1 MGFSRQ
7 EYGSGLSFPSPED
20 LPDAQ
25 MEPGSPAL
33 QADSFLT
40 ELPRKPNYVYIC
52 IEKELENSPNRIVLE
67 VEPLLLSL
75 HIKFLLF
82 LKNVLFFSLSSNQVY
97 SLNICKIFKCSK
109 KDKQGQQKMFN
120 LQFSDHR
127 SLRIFF
133 FLIEVVIL
141 QWCAN
146 FSKVTQI

>member
-52 IEKELENSPNRIVLE
+52 IEKELEKYK
-67 VEPLLLSL
+67 LSIL
-75 HIKFLLF
+75 YDI
-82 LKNVLFFSLSSNQVY
+82 
-97 SLNICKIFKCSK
+97 
-109 KDKQGQQKMFN
+109 D
-120 LQFSDHR
+120 SDLGVGVR
-127 SLRIFF
+127 L
-133 FLIEVVIL
+133 
-141 QWCAN
+141 
-146 FSKVTQI
+146 